1 MYINKTNVKNPGIKQ
16 KYEKK
21 AKEKVKQKINNKRM
35 YKI

>member
-21 AKEKVKQKINNKRM
+21 AKESQTGNKQ
-35 YKI
+35 